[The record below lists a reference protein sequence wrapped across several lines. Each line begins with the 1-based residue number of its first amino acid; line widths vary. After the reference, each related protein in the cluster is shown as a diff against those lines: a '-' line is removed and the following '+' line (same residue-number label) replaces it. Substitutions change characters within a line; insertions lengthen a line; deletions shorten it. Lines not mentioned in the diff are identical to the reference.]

1 MPTIDYEAEYNNRQR
16 VPNHVELNAPW
27 FDVAKAY
34 RASANAELDLRYG
47 PAERNVFD
55 LFHPAKGASEAPI
68 AVYIH
73 GGYWQRGHHHDNA
86 WVARELNAR
95 GVAVALPSYTL
106 CPAIPVMGIVEE
118 MRAFLAALWRTTGK
132 HPVVCGHSAGG
143 QLAAAMMATDW
154 SRVPG
159 VPRDLVRTAYAIS
172 GVFDVPPLVGT
183 SLNEA
188 LGLTTET
195 AAAASPILWPAPK
208 IDNSF
213 FVASVGGDES
223 AEFLRQSLDIAHTW
237 SVAGLAA
244 ECVVVPRTN
253 HFSIV
258 HELGRP
264 GSAMIDRVEY
274 LARRAASP

>member
-1 MPTIDYEAEYNNRQR
+1 MTTIDYEVEYNNRQR
-16 VPNHVELNAPW
+16 VPDHPQLNAPW
-27 FDVAKAY
+27 LEVAKAY

-47 PAERNVFD
+47 PAERNIYD
-55 LFHPAKGASEAPI
+55 LFHPASGAKDAPL
-68 AVYIH
+68 AVYVH

-95 GVAVALPSYTL
+95 GVSVALPSYTL
-106 CPAIPVMGIVEE
+106 CPEISVMGIVEE
-118 MRAFLAALWRTTGK
+118 MRSFLADLWKRTGK
-132 HPVVCGHSAGG
+132 YPVVTGHSAGG
-143 QLAAAMMATDW
+143 QLTAAMMATDW
-154 SRVPG
+154 SRVAG

-188 LGLTTET
+188 LGLTAET
-195 AAAASPILWPAPK
+195 ARDASPILWPTPK
-208 IDNSF
+208 IDNGF

-223 AEFLRQSLDIAHTW
+223 QEFLRQSLDIAHTW
-237 SVAGLAA
+237 SKAGLTA

-258 HELGRP
+258 HELGHP
-264 GSAMIDRVEY
+264 GSAMLDRVVG
-274 LARRAASP
+274 LAKRAAGK